1 MKKLMATV
9 LLALMAAGVCSA
21 QWYVGG
27 AISYGTK
34 HTTTGNDVRT
44 SEFSF
49 TPRVGYVFNDRML
62 AGLQVAYANS
72 CEKTTISDVIDLTS
86 ETTLNMGGIAP
97 YFRYNVATAGRFTF
111 GLEATL
117 SVGLGVAPVVSFGL
131 TEHWWAEAYM
141 QLFALNY
148 TGVKDADGTV
158 RSSTFNFGFD
168 ADNIFSFSALH
179 FGVVY
184 RF

>member
-86 ETTLNMGGIAP
+86 ET
-97 YFRYNVATAGRFTF
+97 
-111 GLEATL
+111 L
-117 SVGLGVAPVVSFGL
+117 SLI
-131 TEHWWAEAYM
+131 H
-141 QLFALNY
+141 
-148 TGVKDADGTV
+148 
-158 RSSTFNFGFD
+158 
-168 ADNIFSFSALH
+168 I
-179 FGVVY
+179 
-184 RF
+184 

>member
-34 HTTTGNDVRT
+34 HTTTGYDVLT

-49 TPRVGYVFNDRML
+49 TPRVGYVFNDR
-62 AGLQVAYANS
+62 
-72 CEKTTISDVIDLTS
+72 IDLTS

-117 SVGLGVAPVVSFGL
+117 SVMFGKTKQSALQTQSVGLGVAPVVSFGL

>member
-86 ETTLNMGGIAP
+86 ETTLLETRNSSANSTSRRLP
-97 YFRYNVATAGRFTF
+97 NFSLTAFSNSESDKDTF
-111 GLEATL
+111 M
-117 SVGLGVAPVVSFGL
+117 SF
-131 TEHWWAEAYM
+131 H
-141 QLFALNY
+141 
-148 TGVKDADGTV
+148 
-158 RSSTFNFGFD
+158 
-168 ADNIFSFSALH
+168 
-179 FGVVY
+179 
-184 RF
+184 

>member
-117 SVGLGVAPVVSFGL
+117 SVMFGKTKQSALQTQSVGLGVAPVVSFGL
-131 TEHWWAEAYM
+131 TEHWYLDKHAGAVCRCN
-141 QLFALNY
+141 QL
-148 TGVKDADGTV
+148 
-158 RSSTFNFGFD
+158 
-168 ADNIFSFSALH
+168 IWM
-179 FGVVY
+179 
-184 RF
+184 

>member
-62 AGLQVAYANS
+62 AGLQ
-72 CEKTTISDVIDLTS
+72 
-86 ETTLNMGGIAP
+86 LNMGGIAP

-117 SVGLGVAPVVSFGL
+117 SVMFGKTKQSALQTQSVGLGVAPVVSFGL

>member
-1 MKKLMATV
+1 MM
-9 LLALMAAGVCSA
+9 
-21 QWYVGG
+21 
-27 AISYGTK
+27 YGL
-34 HTTTGNDVRT
+34 R
-44 SEFSF
+44 
-49 TPRVGYVFNDRML
+49 
-62 AGLQVAYANS
+62 
-72 CEKTTISDVIDLTS
+72 
-86 ETTLNMGGIAP
+86 
-97 YFRYNVATAGRFTF
+97 RFTF

-117 SVGLGVAPVVSFGL
+117 SVMFGKTKQSALQTQSVGLGVAPVVSFGL